1 MSQAAGAMQILGW
14 TRSLWEQLLATMH
27 IVCSLYVLYI
37 VHCTLYNASLG
48 VTHYLTPK
56 ETMDNL
62 LYNNILWF
70 IIYPI
75 MLTINVTMASIQE
88 IWQGPEYSKNI
99 LVHNLGHLWVIYASI
114 LLSGIISSILIYFQI
129 WRPYKEEEKA
139 KSQVICFL
147 LMCTIKSLLFS

>member
-1 MSQAAGAMQILGW
+1 MTARSRMSQAAGAMQILGC

-62 LYNNILWF
+62 LFHNIAWF
-70 IIYPI
+70 VIYSII
-75 MLTINVTMASIQE
+75 LTTIVTMATIQDSFE
-88 IWQGPEYSKNI
+88 SDQT
-99 LVHNLGHLWVIYASI
+99 LRR
-114 LLSGIISSILIYFQI
+114 Q
-129 WRPYKEEEKA
+129 
-139 KSQVICFL
+139 
-147 LMCTIKSLLFS
+147 